1 MAKLKIKTGDLVK
14 VIAGN
19 SKGQE
24 GKVQKV
30 FIEKNKAIVEG
41 VNMVSKHQK
50 PSAASPQGGIIKK
63 ESPIHV
69 SNLMLV
75 DPKSGE
81 TTRVGYRT
89 EKGTKVRF
97 SKKSNEVI

>member
-30 FIEKNKAIVEG
+30 YIDKNKVVVEG
-41 VNMVSKHQK
+41 VNMISKHQK

-63 ESPIHV
+63 EAPIHV

-81 TTRVGYRT
+81 TTRVGYRN
-89 EKGTKVRF
+89 EDGTKVRF